1 MTPVADLVIN
11 PRRAYSASEPS
22 NAELIELGDE
32 FNPTIEEQVDRAMNT
47 NLTLRE
53 KGVIGPK
60 MVPVADLVINPRR
73 AYSASE
79 PSNAQLVGLGDEFN
93 PTIEE

>member
-1 MTPVADLVIN
+1 
-11 PRRAYSASEPS
+11 
-22 NAELIELGDE
+22 
-32 FNPTIEEQVDRAMNT
+32 MNT

-53 KGVIGPK
+53 KGVVGPK